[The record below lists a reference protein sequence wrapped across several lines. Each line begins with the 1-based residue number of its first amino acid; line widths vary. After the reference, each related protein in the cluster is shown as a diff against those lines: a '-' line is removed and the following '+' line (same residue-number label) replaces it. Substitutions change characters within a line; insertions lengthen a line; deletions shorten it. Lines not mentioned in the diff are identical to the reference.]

1 MSTKQTARLAAVQAA
16 PVWLDRDATIEKA
29 CALIEEAGAGG
40 ADIVGFPENFI
51 PGHPVWYY
59 FYPATSEKSMALAT
73 KLFQQSV
80 EFPSSG
86 VDALRRAAA
95 RAGVTVIM
103 GLTERMPGTTGTLYN
118 TQLVIDADGQITGKH
133 QKLVPTIGERMVHTG
148 GLPET
153 QRTFPS
159 QFGQIS
165 ALACGE
171 NSNPLAVGM
180 IASAYPTVH
189 VASWP
194 NHFIPAYCGMRE
206 SSLLASRNIAY
217 MAKCFVISACGI
229 NSEEMIADLAAT
241 EADEAFLRDV
251 SKQGGT
257 AIISPAADVIAG
269 PMDGDVEGI
278 LYADVDF
285 EACIRG
291 RLVHD
296 VAGHYNR
303 SDVYRLFVNNAPSQ
317 LVAAGTRDYAPALP
331 QQAAPAALDHRAL
344 ELEAGSDVPSAVVAL
359 T

>member
-1 MSTKQTARLAAVQAA
+1 MTQQTARLAAVQAA

-29 CALIEEAGAGG
+29 CALIAEAGAGG

-59 FYPATSEKSMALAT
+59 FHPATSEKSMGLAV

-80 EFPSSG
+80 EIPSSG
-86 VDALRRAAA
+86 VDALCRAAG
-95 RAGVTVIM
+95 RAGVTVVM
-103 GLTERMPGTTGTLYN
+103 GLTERVPGTTGTLYN
-118 TQLVIDADGQITGKH
+118 TQLVIDAAGEIVGKH
-133 QKLVPTIGERMVHTG
+133 QKLVPTIGERLVHTG
-148 GLPET
+148 GLAET
-153 QRTFPS
+153 QRTFPTE
-159 QFGQIS
+159 FGPIS

-180 IASAYPTVH
+180 VAASYPTVH

-194 NHFIPAYCGMRE
+194 NHFIPAYAAMRE
-206 SSLLASRNIAY
+206 SSLLASRNVAY
-217 MAKCFVISACGI
+217 MAKCFVISSCGT
-229 NSEEMIADLAAT
+229 NSEEMIADLAVT
-241 EADEAFLRDV
+241 EADEAFLRNPG
-251 SKQGGT
+251 KTGGT
-257 AIISPAADVIAG
+257 AIISPTGDVIAG

-303 SDVYRLFVNNAPSQ
+303 SDVYRLFVNNAPTQ
-317 LVAAGTRDYAPALP
+317 LVAAGADGAAGLP
-331 QQAAPAALDHRAL
+331 GGAAQQALERRSL
-344 ELEAGSDVPSAVVAL
+344 ELEAGPDGLVAL
-359 T
+359 A

>member
-1 MSTKQTARLAAVQAA
+1 
-16 PVWLDRDATIEKA
+16 
-29 CALIEEAGAGG
+29 
-40 ADIVGFPENFI
+40 
-51 PGHPVWYY
+51 
-59 FYPATSEKSMALAT
+59 
-73 KLFQQSV
+73 
-80 EFPSSG
+80 
-86 VDALRRAAA
+86 
-95 RAGVTVIM
+95 M

-118 TQLVIDADGQITGKH
+118 TQLVIDADGQVTGKH

-159 QFGQIS
+159 EFGQIS

-257 AIISPAADVIAG
+257 AIISPAAEIIAG

-291 RLVHD
+291 RLV
-296 VAGHYNR
+296 
-303 SDVYRLFVNNAPSQ
+303 YRLFVNNTPSQ
-317 LVAAGTRDYAPALP
+317 LVATGASAYAPALP
-331 QQAAPAALDHRAL
+331 SQASPAALDRGAL
-344 ELEAGSDVPSAVVAL
+344 ELEAGTNFSSAVVAL